1 MGMQD
6 TTFTPMEPM
15 RPRLVQ
21 PFAQNPLDGKPQAIA
36 LLNQA
41 TKFDCGGA
49 CAFATLGDNL
59 RFGQMLMNGGV
70 LDGQRVL
77 SPRTVAPMTSNQLGP
92 EIGNTVGKVEPHRE
106 GFGFGLGVAVRTQAG
121 LSAVPGEVGEYTW
134 NGAYGTAFFA
144 DPAEKLVVV
153 FGTAAPGELRKYYRE
168 QVQTLV
174 YAAMT
179 R

>member
-1 MGMQD
+1 
-6 TTFTPMEPM
+6 
-15 RPRLVQ
+15 V
-21 PFAQNPLDGKPQAIA
+21 

-49 CAFATLGDNL
+49 CAFSTVADYL

-70 LDGQRVL
+70 LDGERIL
-77 SPRTVAPMTSNQLGP
+77 SPKTVAQMTSNHLGP
-92 EIGNTVGKVEPHRE
+92 EIENNVGKVEPHRE
-106 GFGFGLGVAVRTQAG
+106 GFGFGLGLAVRTQAG
-121 LSAVPGEVGEYTW
+121 LSAVPGSVGEYTW
-134 NGAYGTAFFA
+134 NGAYGTGFFA